1 MFPTLIC
8 RAALLAV
15 CLTLALP
22 ALADEHESE
31 PQPAPAAADAAAP
44 EAAPEAADEAAA
56 PDAPRPATLADARAL
71 IDAGRF
77 GEALM
82 ILSPMV
88 QDDAVDA
95 NAAFLYGL
103 AAVGT
108 AQQRPDLPAET
119 REALLSQAVAAF
131 RAMLIE
137 DPRLLRVR
145 LELARAFYL
154 MGEDDLARRHFEIVL
169 AANPPEPVVANVRN
183 FLASIESRR
192 RWRFNAGAAL
202 APDSNIGAGSEER
215 TIYIP
220 VFGQSLPFRRDVEE
234 LTTSGIGVSLWGGA
248 EYHYPV
254 FDDLR
259 IRAGAQF
266 ARREYERSRF
276 DQLFVGTHLGPR
288 WLVDRDTDLSLLG
301 SARQRWVGTAPDN
314 RELGVRLEVGHRV
327 NRLVTIAGQ
336 ASWHGRR
343 YRTQTAL
350 DGPVM
355 DVALRAAWV
364 VDPTVR
370 LELSGGYGRE
380 RPKWLSRRH
389 RTRWLGT
396 DVSVILPL
404 GFTVGAGAEVR
415 WADYNPGW
423 APFVQDGGARRDRTT
438 SVRASVH
445 HRGFTVFGFSPELVV
460 VNEERETNA
469 QAHDFQR
476 TRGELRFVQQ
486 F

>member
-1 MFPTLIC
+1 MLPTLIC
-8 RAALLAV
+8 RAALLAA

-31 PQPAPAAADAAAP
+31 PQ
-44 EAAPEAADEAAA
+44 AAPEAADAVADEAAA
-56 PDAPRPATLADARAL
+56 PEAPRPATLADVRAL

-77 GEALM
+77 GEALV

-95 NAAFLYGL
+95 NVAFLYGL
-103 AAVGT
+103 AAAGT

-119 REALLSQAVAAF
+119 REALLSQAIAAF

-154 MGEDDLARRHFEIVL
+154 LGEDDLARRHFEIVL
-169 AANPPEPVVANVRN
+169 AANPPGPVVANVRN

-202 APDSNIGAGSEER
+202 APDSNIGGSSEER
-215 TIYIP
+215 TIYI
-220 VFGQSLPFRRDVEE
+220 FNLPFQRDVEE

-266 ARREYERSRF
+266 ARREYERSVF

-301 SARQRWVGTAPDN
+301 SARQRWVGTAPDD

-327 NRLVTIAGQ
+327 NRLVTVSGQ

-343 YRTQTAL
+343 YRTRTHL

-370 LELSGGYGRE
+370 LEFSGGYGRE
-380 RPKWLSRRH
+380 RPKLLRQRS

-415 WADYNPGW
+415 WADYKPGW
-423 APFVQDGGARRDRTT
+423 FPFVQDGGARRDRTT
-438 SVRASVH
+438 SFRASVH

>member
-1 MFPTLIC
+1 MPLAPIC
-8 RAALLAV
+8 RAALLAA
-15 CLTLALP
+15 CLALPALALP

-31 PQPAPAAADAAAP
+31 PQ
-44 EAAPEAADEAAA
+44 AAPEAADAAADEAATT
-56 PDAPRPATLADARAL
+56 DAPPAGTVDDARAL

-77 GEALM
+77 GEALV
-82 ILSPMV
+82 ILTPMV
-88 QDDAVDA
+88 QQDAVEA
-95 NAAFLYGL
+95 NVAFLYGL

-108 AQQRPDLPAET
+108 AQQRPDLAPET
-119 REALLSQAVAAF
+119 REALLSQAIAAF

-169 AANPPEPVVANVRN
+169 AANPPKPVVANVSN
-183 FLASIESRR
+183 FLASIQSRR

-202 APDSNIGAGSEER
+202 APDSNIGGSSEER
-215 TIYIP
+215 TIYI
-220 VFGQSLPFRRDVEE
+220 FDLPFQRDVQE
-234 LTTSGIGVSLWGGA
+234 LTSSGIGVSLWGGA

-254 FDDLR
+254 LDDLR

-266 ARREYERSRF
+266 ARREYERSVF

-288 WLVDRDTDLSLLG
+288 WLVDRDTDLSVLG
-301 SARQRWVGTAPDN
+301 SARQRWVGTAPDD

-327 NRLVTIAGQ
+327 SRLVTVSGQ

-343 YRTQTAL
+343 YRTRTAL
-350 DGPVM
+350 DGPVV
-355 DVALRAAWV
+355 DVALRTSWV
-364 VDPTVR
+364 VDPIVR
-370 LELSGGYGRE
+370 LEFSGGYGRQ

-415 WADYNPGW
+415 WADYEPGW
-423 APFVQDGGARRDRTT
+423 FPFVPDNGARRDRTR

-445 HRGFTVFGFSPELVV
+445 NRGFTVFGFSPELVV

>member
-1 MFPTLIC
+1 MLPTPIC
-8 RAALLAV
+8 RAALLAA
-15 CLTLALP
+15 CLMLALP
-22 ALADEHESE
+22 ALADQHESE
-31 PQPAPAAADAAAP
+31 PEPAPAAAD
-44 EAAPEAADEAAA
+44 AAPEAADEAAA
-56 PDAPRPATLADARAL
+56 PEAPPAATVGDARAL

-77 GEALM
+77 GEALV

-88 QDDAVDA
+88 QGDAVDA
-95 NAAFLYGL
+95 NVAFLYGL
-103 AAVGT
+103 AAMGT
-108 AQQRPDLPAET
+108 VQQRPDLADET
-119 REALLSQAVAAF
+119 REALLSQAIAAF

-169 AANPPEPVVANVRN
+169 ASNPPEPVVANVRT

-202 APDSNIGAGSEER
+202 APDSNIGSSSQQR
-215 TIYIP
+215 TIDIP
-220 VFGQSLPFRRDVEE
+220 FFGQLLPFTLNDQEPAS
-234 LTTSGIGVSLWGGA
+234 SGIGVSLWGGA

-266 ARREYERSRF
+266 SRREYERSQF

-288 WLVDRDTDLSLLG
+288 WLIDRDTELSVLG
-301 SARQRWVGTAPDN
+301 SARQRWAATAPRD
-314 RELGVRLEVGHRV
+314 RELGVRLEIGHRV
-327 NRLVTIAGQ
+327 NRLVTVSGQ

-343 YRTQTAL
+343 YRTETAL

-355 DVALRAAWV
+355 DVALRTSWV

-370 LELSGGYGRE
+370 IDLSGGYGRE
-380 RPKWLSRRH
+380 RPKWPSRRN

-415 WADYNPGW
+415 WADYEPGW
-423 APFVQDGGARRDRTT
+423 FPLVLDNGARRDRTK
-438 SVRASVH
+438 SFRASVH

-469 QAHDFQR
+469 QAQDFKR

>member
-1 MFPTLIC
+1 MLPTLIC
-8 RAALLAV
+8 RAALLAA

-22 ALADEHESE
+22 ALADQHESE
-31 PQPAPAAADAAAP
+31 PQPAPEAADA
-44 EAAPEAADEAAA
+44 AADEAAA
-56 PDAPRPATLADARAL
+56 PDAPPAGTVGDARAL

-77 GEALM
+77 GEALV
-82 ILSPMV
+82 ILTPMV
-88 QDDAVDA
+88 QGDAVDA
-95 NAAFLYGL
+95 NVAFLYGL

-108 AQQRPDLPAET
+108 AQQQPDLAPET

-169 AANPPEPVVANVRN
+169 ATDPPDAVVANVRT

-202 APDSNIGAGSEER
+202 APDSNIGGSSEER
-215 TIYIP
+215 IIYI
-220 VFGQSLPFRRDVEE
+220 FDLPFRRNVQE
-234 LTTSGIGVSLWGGA
+234 LTSSGIGVSLWGGA

-259 IRAGAQF
+259 IRAGAEF
-266 ARREYERSRF
+266 ARREYERSVF

-288 WLVDRDTDLSLLG
+288 WLVDRDTDLSVLG
-301 SARQRWVGTAPDN
+301 SARQRWVGTAPDD

-327 NRLVTIAGQ
+327 NRLVTVSGQ

-343 YRTQTAL
+343 YRTRTAL

-355 DVALRAAWV
+355 DVALRASWV

-370 LELSGGYGRE
+370 LDFSGGYGRQ

-415 WADYNPGW
+415 WADYEPGW
-423 APFVQDGGARRDRTT
+423 FPFVPDNGARQDRTR
-438 SVRASVH
+438 SLRASVH
-445 HRGFTVFGFSPELVV
+445 NRGFTVFGFSPELVV

>member
-1 MFPTLIC
+1 MPLTPLC
-8 RAALLAV
+8 RAALLVA
-15 CLTLALP
+15 CLALALP
-22 ALADEHESE
+22 ALADEHEGE
-31 PQPAPAAADAAAP
+31 PQPAPEAADA
-44 EAAPEAADEAAA
+44 AADEAAA
-56 PDAPRPATLADARAL
+56 PDAPPAGTVDDARAL

-77 GEALM
+77 GEALV
-82 ILSPMV
+82 ILGPMV
-88 QDDAVDA
+88 QQDAVEA
-95 NAAFLYGL
+95 NVAFLYGL

-108 AQQRPDLPAET
+108 AQQRPDLAPET
-119 REALLSQAVAAF
+119 REALLSQAIAAF

-169 AANPPEPVVANVRN
+169 AANPPKPVVANVSN
-183 FLASIESRR
+183 FLASIQSRR

-202 APDSNIGAGSEER
+202 APDSNIGGSSEER
-215 TIYIP
+215 TIYI
-220 VFGQSLPFRRDVEE
+220 FDLPFERDVQE
-234 LTTSGIGVSLWGGA
+234 LTSSGIGVSLWGGA

-254 FDDLR
+254 LDDLR

-266 ARREYERSRF
+266 ARREYERSVF

-288 WLVDRDTDLSLLG
+288 WLVDRDTDLSVLG
-301 SARQRWVGTAPDN
+301 SARQRWVGTAPDD

-327 NRLVTIAGQ
+327 SRLVTVSGQ

-343 YRTQTAL
+343 YRTRTAL

-355 DVALRAAWV
+355 DVALRTSWV
-364 VDPTVR
+364 VDPIVR
-370 LELSGGYGRE
+370 LEFSGGYGRQ
-380 RPKWLSRRH
+380 RPKWSSRRH

-415 WADYNPGW
+415 WADYEPGW
-423 APFVQDGGARRDRTT
+423 FPFVPDNGARRDRTR

-445 HRGFTVFGFSPELVV
+445 NRGFTVFGFSPELVV

-469 QAHDFQR
+469 QAHDFRR

>member
-1 MFPTLIC
+1 MLPTSIC
-8 RAALLAV
+8 SAALLAA
-15 CLTLALP
+15 CLMLASP
-22 ALADEHESE
+22 ALADQHESE
-31 PQPAPAAADAAAP
+31 PEPAPAAADAAP
-44 EAAPEAADEAAA
+44 DAADETAA
-56 PDAPRPATLADARAL
+56 PDAPRPATVADARAL

-77 GEALM
+77 GQALM
-82 ILSPMV
+82 ILAPML
-88 QDDAVDA
+88 QGEAVTP
-95 NAAFLYGL
+95 NVAFLYGL

-108 AQQRPDLPAET
+108 VQQRPDLPDET
-119 REALLSQAVAAF
+119 REALLSQAIAAF

-169 AANPPEPVVANVRN
+169 ASEPPEPVVANVN
-183 FLASIESRR
+183 SFLGSIQARR

-202 APDSNIGAGSEER
+202 APDSNIGGTSEER
-215 TIYIP
+215 IIYI
-220 VFGQSLPFRRDVEE
+220 FDLPFRRNVDE
-234 LTTSGIGVSLWGGA
+234 LTSSGIGVSLWGGA

-288 WLVDRDTDLSLLG
+288 WLIDRDTELSVLG

-314 RELGVRLEVGHRV
+314 RELGARVEVGHRV
-327 NRLVTIAGQ
+327 NRLVTVSGQ

-343 YRTQTAL
+343 YRTQTAY

-355 DVALRAAWV
+355 DVALRTSLV

-370 LELSGGYGRE
+370 LEFSGGYGRQ

-389 RTRWLGT
+389 RSRWLGT

-423 APFVQDGGARRDRTT
+423 WPFLRDNLERRRDRTK
-438 SVRASVH
+438 SFRASVH
-445 HRGFTVFGFSPELVV
+445 NRGWTVFGFSPELVV

-469 QAHDFQR
+469 QLYDFDR